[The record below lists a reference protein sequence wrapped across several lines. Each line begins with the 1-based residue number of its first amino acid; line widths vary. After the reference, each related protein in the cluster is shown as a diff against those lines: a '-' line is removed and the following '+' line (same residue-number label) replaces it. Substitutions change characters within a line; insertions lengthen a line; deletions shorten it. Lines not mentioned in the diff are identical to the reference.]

1 MIDPIEL
8 RSLQRPVDME
18 SLPGRREISTPQSEE
33 GESFSE
39 LVSQAV
45 NGVDATMKESEQ
57 SVQNFVSGKS
67 ENVHD
72 VMISMQRAQMSFQMM
87 VEVRN
92 KVIDTYH
99 EISRMQ
105 I

>member
-1 MIDPIEL
+1 MTDPIEL
-8 RSLQRPVDME
+8 RSLQRPVDFE
-18 SLPGRREISTPQSEE
+18 SLSGRREVATPQREG

-39 LVSQAV
+39 LVSRAV
-45 NGVDATMKESEQ
+45 NGVDETMKESEQ
-57 SVQNFVSGKS
+57 TTQDFVAGKT

>member
-1 MIDPIEL
+1 MTDPIEI
-8 RSLQRPVDME
+8 SGLQPVQQFDFTSRPQEVTPAQEGKGSFADMLSDAINSVD
-18 SLPGRREISTPQSEE
+18 S
-33 GESFSE
+33 
-39 LVSQAV
+39 
-45 NGVDATMKESEQ
+45 TMKTSDQ
-57 SVQNFVSGKS
+57 NVQDFIAGKT

-72 VMISMQRAQMSFQMM
+72 VMISMQKAQLSFQLM

-92 KVIDTYH
+92 KAIETYQ

>member
-1 MIDPIEL
+1 MDPIQL
-8 RSLQRPVDME
+8 TGLQSLQDIEIKPRSVETESPSSEKSFADMLSKAVGSVDE
-18 SLPGRREISTPQSEE
+18 
-33 GESFSE
+33 
-39 LVSQAV
+39 A
-45 NGVDATMKESEQ
+45 MKVSEQ
-57 SVQNFVSGKS
+57 TTEDFIAGKT

-72 VMISMQRAQMSFQMM
+72 VMISMQKAQLSFQMM

-92 KVIDTYH
+92 KAIEAYN